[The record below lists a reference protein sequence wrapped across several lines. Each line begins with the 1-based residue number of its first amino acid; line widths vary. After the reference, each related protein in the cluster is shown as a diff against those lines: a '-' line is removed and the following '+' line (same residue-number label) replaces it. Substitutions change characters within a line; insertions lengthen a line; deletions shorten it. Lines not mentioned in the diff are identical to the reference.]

1 MNLKRRSDPLLKS
14 LSLSALLSALRG
26 HAHRALV
33 WLPWLVVA
41 LLIAAV
47 LSPGMAGASR
57 LAFQSPE
64 SPPPEGTATET
75 PIPPVQ
81 EVPPTATR
89 PPAPTAAQPPAPTAT
104 QPPAPPAAQPP
115 ATQAAPTPT
124 QAAPGEGTPPAQAAP
139 AQAAPP
145 GGTPPAQAA
154 PTQAAPGEGTPPAQ
168 ATPPATGSPSP
179 TAKAPQAP
187 APSPTARPTRT
198 PTPEPE
204 AEGEATINWV
214 KFWDTLVVW
223 LAYPWMCCGVGL
235 LLLVPV
241 VLLYLEIS
249 GRRRP
254 PLPPEIPPEPVD
266 EEFAPDEE
274 FDE

>member
-1 MNLKRRSDPLLKS
+1 LKS
-14 LSLSALLSALRG
+14 LSLSALLSAWRG

-81 EVPPTATR
+81 EVPPTATQ
-89 PPAPTAAQPPAPTAT
+89 PPAPTAAQPPAPTAAQPAPT
-104 QPPAPPAAQPP
+104 PVPQPQETPPA
-115 ATQAAPTPT
+115 QATPT
-124 QAAPGEGTPPAQAAP
+124 QAAPPGE
-139 AQAAPP
+139 
-145 GGTPPAQAA
+145 TPPAQAA

-168 ATPPATGSPSP
+168 ATPPATESPSP

>member
-14 LSLSALLSALRG
+14 LSLSALLSAWRG

-81 EVPPTATR
+81 EVPPTATQ
-89 PPAPTAAQPPAPTAT
+89 PPAPTAAQPPAPTAAQPAPT
-104 QPPAPPAAQPP
+104 PVPQPQETPPA
-115 ATQAAPTPT
+115 QATPT
-124 QAAPGEGTPPAQAAP
+124 QAAPPGE
-139 AQAAPP
+139 
-145 GGTPPAQAA
+145 TPPAQAA
-154 PTQAAPGEGTPPAQ
+154 PTQAAPGEGTPPA
-168 ATPPATGSPSP
+168 TESPSP

>member
-1 MNLKRRSDPLLKS
+1 LKS
-14 LSLSALLSALRG
+14 LSLSALLSAWRG

-81 EVPPTATR
+81 EVPPTATQ
-89 PPAPTAAQPPAPTAT
+89 PPAPTAAQPPAPTAAQPAPT
-104 QPPAPPAAQPP
+104 PVPQPQETPPA
-115 ATQAAPTPT
+115 QATPT
-124 QAAPGEGTPPAQAAP
+124 QAAPPGE
-139 AQAAPP
+139 
-145 GGTPPAQAA
+145 TPPAQAA
-154 PTQAAPGEGTPPAQ
+154 PTQAAPGEGTPPA
-168 ATPPATGSPSP
+168 TESPSP

>member
-1 MNLKRRSDPLLKS
+1 LKS
-14 LSLSALLSALRG
+14 LSLSAFLSALRG

-64 SPPPEGTATET
+64 SPPP
-75 PIPPVQ
+75 Q
-81 EVPPTATR
+81 EVPTDTPAP
-89 PPAPTAAQPPAPTAT
+89 PPAQVPPTAT
-104 QPPAPPAAQPP
+104 QPPAPAPTQPP
-115 ATQAAPTPT
+115 APAATQPPAPAATHAAPTPVPHP
-124 QAAPGEGTPPAQAAP
+124 QQ
-139 AQAAPP
+139 
-145 GGTPPAQAA
+145 
-154 PTQAAPGEGTPPAQ
+154 TPPAQ
-168 ATPPATGSPSP
+168 ATPTGAAPAQATPSP
-179 TAKAPQAP
+179 AVKATPAP

-198 PTPEPE
+198 PTPAPE

-254 PLPPEIPPEPVD
+254 PLPPEVPPEPVD